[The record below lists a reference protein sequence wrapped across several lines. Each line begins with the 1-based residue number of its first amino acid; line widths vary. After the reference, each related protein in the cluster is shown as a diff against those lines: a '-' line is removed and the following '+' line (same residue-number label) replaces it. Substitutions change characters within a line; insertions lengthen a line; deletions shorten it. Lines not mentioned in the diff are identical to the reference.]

1 MLIYHFNC
9 GTKKYVTQYFN
20 MNSTFREKLENVQ
33 KELDI
38 ALEENEA
45 LKSEKE
51 EQVKKKSFFVFFQL
65 YF

>member
-20 MNSTFREKLENVQ
+20 MNSTFREKLENAQ

-51 EQVKKKSFFVFFQL
+51 EQV
-65 YF
+65 

>member
-1 MLIYHFNC
+1 MELRN
-9 GTKKYVTQYFN
+9 VPQYLN
-20 MNSTFREKLENVQ
+20 INSTFREKLENAQ

-51 EQVKKKSFFVFFQL
+51 EQV
-65 YF
+65 

>member
-1 MLIYHFNC
+1 MELRN
-9 GTKKYVTQYFN
+9 VPQYFN

-51 EQVKKKSFFVFFQL
+51 EQV
-65 YF
+65 

>member
-1 MLIYHFNC
+1 MP
-9 GTKKYVTQYFN
+9 QYLN

-51 EQVKKKSFFVFFQL
+51 EQV
-65 YF
+65 

>member
-1 MLIYHFNC
+1 MILIVVVRND
-9 GTKKYVTQYFN
+9 TQYFN
-20 MNSTFREKLENVQ
+20 MNSTFREKLENAQ

-51 EQVKKKSFFVFFQL
+51 EQV
-65 YF
+65 

>member
-9 GTKKYVTQYFN
+9 GLVRNDTQYFN
-20 MNSTFREKLENVQ
+20 MNSTFREKLENAQ

>member
-1 MLIYHFNC
+1 
-9 GTKKYVTQYFN
+9 
-20 MNSTFREKLENVQ
+20 MNSTFREKLENAQ

-45 LKSEKE
+45 LKLEKE
-51 EQVKKKSFFVFFQL
+51 EQVQNKSFCVFFQL